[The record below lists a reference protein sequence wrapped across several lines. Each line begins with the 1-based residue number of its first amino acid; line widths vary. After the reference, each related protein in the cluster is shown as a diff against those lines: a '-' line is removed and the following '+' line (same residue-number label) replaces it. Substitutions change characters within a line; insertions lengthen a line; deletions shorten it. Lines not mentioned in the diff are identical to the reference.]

1 MVYSR
6 IVYISHPY
14 GGKRENR
21 HAVANLFRELQEQ
34 HPDVLFLSPIH
45 AFAPI
50 YHTVSYE
57 DGLNRCLWLLDQC
70 SEMWVFGD
78 YKNSVGCTAEIEYC
92 RKNNIPFHVFSK
104 GGCYDKKSN

>member
-1 MVYSR
+1 MEYSH

-14 GGKRENR
+14 GGKCENR
-21 HAVANLFRELQEQ
+21 HAVADLFRKLQEKY
-34 HPDVLFLSPIH
+34 PNTLFLSPIH

-70 SEMWVFGD
+70 TEMWVFGD
-78 YKNSVGCTAEIEYC
+78 YKNSVGCKAEIEYC
-92 RKNNIPFHVFSK
+92 RKNYIPFQVFGE
-104 GGCYDKKSN
+104 GGCYDKESN

>member
-1 MVYSR
+1 MEYSR

-21 HAVANLFRELQEQ
+21 RTVADLFRKLQER
-34 HPDVLFLSPIH
+34 HPDILFLSSIH

-50 YHTVSYE
+50 YQTVSYE

-70 SEMWVFGD
+70 TEMWVFGD
-78 YKNSVGCTAEIEYC
+78 YKNSVGCKAEIEYC
-92 RKNNIPFHVFSK
+92 RENYIPFLVFDE
-104 GGCYDKKSN
+104 GGCYDKESN

>member
-1 MVYSR
+1 MEYSH

-21 HAVANLFRELQEQ
+21 RAVANLFRKLQEKY
-34 HPDVLFLSPIH
+34 PNTLFLSPIH

-50 YHTVSYE
+50 YHTVPYE

-70 SEMWVFGD
+70 TEMWVFGD
-78 YKNSVGCTAEIEYC
+78 YKNSVGCKAEIEYC
-92 RKNNIPFHVFSK
+92 RENYIPFQVFDE
-104 GGCYDKKSN
+104 GGCYDKESN